1 MTQKYSPFQ
10 CDLAARNVLVT
21 QDLNLKITDFGLSE
35 RDYQFIS
42 GSTAV
47 KGPDTARQ
55 PIAWL
60 AYEILKN
67 KEKIYASDVWAFGV
81 YMWEVFQFGSGHP
94 YRHLWERG
102 AIEFFQ
108 LVKYLE
114 DGNRLAM
121 PEFCPDEVFEVM
133 KKCWNLDPDQRPS
146 FEELKD
152 TLEKL
157 ASKIHRHE
165 IYLDVESR
173 RESESSSV
181 RYSTAIISTPISP
194 VTVETRAPYVEV
206 EEDINQFKF
215 PSVQSNLE
223 HLEVIVE
230 KSELNEKQA

>member
-1 MTQKYSPFQ
+1 MPFQ

-206 EEDINQFKF
+206 EEDDINQFKF

-223 HLEVIVE
+223 HLEVIE
-230 KSELNEKQA
+230 EMSETSTIKKTV